1 MGFTKFRFK
10 NLVWKDL
17 GLNRTPSPY
26 GKNSLKILTLKVTAS
41 PYVHALAIGS
51 KGENLIE
58 IYWADGRTIFKH
70 ELDPTDKQKIC
81 QTSSYQR
88 KNPTAYYNPQKTFSG
103 LKITD
108 IAVTD
113 EYVYWTAMLSPDRGN
128 LVQSPRLLTN
138 PPLSEPDFI
147 LNDLD
152 NLSAIQMVST
162 NEKARK
168 LKNSCET
175 RECSDICMS
184 KSPKSSLNEKSAITT
199 VKIIF

>member
-1 MGFTKFRFK
+1 M
-10 NLVWKDL
+10 
-17 GLNRTPSPY
+17 
-26 GKNSLKILTLKVTAS
+26 LKILTMKVTAS

-51 KGENLIE
+51 KGESDLIE

-81 QTSSYQR
+81 KTSSYQR

-108 IAVTD
+108 IAVTK

-128 LVQSPRLLTN
+128 LVQSPRSLSN

-184 KSPKSSLNEKSAITT
+184 KSPNLS
-199 VKIIF
+199 